1 MKMVQKWMQ
10 TLVLLFFCQETL
22 QLSYLTE
29 KTDGERVEITCAPVS
44 KTKSNMVIWFRV
56 QDNAGMEFIASF
68 STKDGMKKTD
78 FNNEVFSEE
87 QINKNILILKAFK
100 NARDSG
106 VYSCA
111 SINGNALVFGEVTRL
126 VGPAPTT
133 TTTTTTTTSMTTAIE
148 LTSSTTAKSC
158 KVGKV
163 DPTASCDL
171 IVWAPLAAGCGLL
184 FLLLII
190 TVCHCN
196 RIRTKRCPHHYKR
209 QPRMAAPGQQ
219 HPTDNNRLF

>member
-1 MKMVQKWMQ
+1 MKMVQKWME

-22 QLSYLTE
+22 QLSSLTE
-29 KTDGERVEITCAPVS
+29 KTDGKRVEITCAPVS
-44 KTKSNMVIWFRV
+44 KIKSNMVIWFRV

-100 NARDSG
+100 KARDSG

-111 SINGNALVFGEVTRL
+111 SINGNALVFGEATRL
-126 VGPAPTT
+126 AGPAPTT
-133 TTTTTTTTSMTTAIE
+133 TTTTTTTPMTTAIE

-184 FLLLII
+184 FLLIII

-209 QPRMAAPGQQ
+209 Q
-219 HPTDNNRLF
+219 H

>member
-1 MKMVQKWMQ
+1 MKMVRKWME

-22 QLSYLTE
+22 QLSSLTE

-100 NARDSG
+100 KARDSG

-126 VGPAPTT
+126 AGPAPTT
-133 TTTTTTTTSMTTAIE
+133 TTTTTTTPMTTAIE
-148 LTSSTTAKSC
+148 LTSTTTAKSC

-171 IVWAPLAAGCGLL
+171 IVWAPLAAGCG
-184 FLLLII
+184 FLLLLLLI

-196 RIRTKRCPHHYKR
+196 RDSSNFFHVFR
-209 QPRMAAPGQQ
+209 PRMAAPGQQ
-219 HPTDNNRLF
+219 HPIANNRLF

>member
-1 MKMVQKWMQ
+1 MGQKWMQ

-22 QLSYLTE
+22 QLSSLTE
-29 KTDGERVEITCAPVS
+29 KRDGDRVDITCAPES

-68 STKDGMKKTD
+68 STKD
-78 FNNEVFSEE
+78 
-87 QINKNILILKAFK
+87 
-100 NARDSG
+100 
-106 VYSCA
+106 
-111 SINGNALVFGEVTRL
+111 VTRL
-126 VGPAPTT
+126 AGPAATT
-133 TTTTTTTTSMTTAIE
+133 TTTTMMTTPMTTAIE

-163 DPTASCDL
+163 DPSASCDM
-171 IVWAPLAAGCGLL
+171 IVWDPLAAGCGFL

-209 QPRMAAPGQQ
+209 QQRMGAPGQQ
-219 HPTDNNRLF
+219 HPIANNRLF

>member
-1 MKMVQKWMQ
+1 MSQKWMQ

-22 QLSYLTE
+22 QLSSLTE
-29 KTDGERVEITCAPVS
+29 KRDGDRVEITCAPES

-68 STKDGMKKTD
+68 STKDGQKKTGLD
-78 FNNEVFSEE
+78 TNVFSYE
-87 QINKNILILKAFK
+87 QMSKNILILKAFEK
-100 NARDSG
+100 ARDSG

-126 VGPAPTT
+126 AGPAATT
-133 TTTTTTTTSMTTAIE
+133 TTTTTTTMMTTPITTAIE

-158 KVGKV
+158 KLGKV
-163 DPTASCDL
+163 DPSASCDL
-171 IVWAPLAAGCGLL
+171 IVWAPLAAGCGFL

-196 RIRTKRCPHHYKR
+196 
-209 QPRMAAPGQQ
+209 
-219 HPTDNNRLF
+219 

>member
-22 QLSYLTE
+22 QLSSLTE

-68 STKDGMKKTD
+68 STKDGMKKTY

-87 QINKNILILKAFK
+87 QIKKNILILKAFK
-100 NARDSG
+100 KARDSG

-126 VGPAPTT
+126 AGPAPMTT
-133 TTTTTTTTSMTTAIE
+133 TTTTTTPMTTTIE

-171 IVWAPLAAGCGLL
+171 IVWAPLTAGCGFL

-209 QPRMAAPGQQ
+209 QPRMATPGQQ
-219 HPTDNNRLF
+219 HPIANNRLF